1 MTASLRTSVARPDL
15 AGSRPRSL
23 SDARIFKHDV
33 PGRGN
38 AVAIRTP
45 PVPRAAASVAA
56 GSAEVTLRRA
66 EDQDRIAQGL
76 NGVVVRRLFA
86 AGLDLEIALGL
97 IDDDRASSEVCRAID
112 ELDEAIKDIRDVVF
126 GSRLS

>member
-1 MTASLRTSVARPDL
+1 M
-15 AGSRPRSL
+15 
-23 SDARIFKHDV
+23 
-33 PGRGN
+33 
-38 AVAIRTP
+38 
-45 PVPRAAASVAA
+45 PRAAASVAA

-97 IDDDRASSEVCRAID
+97 IDDDRASSEVCGAID

>member
-1 MTASLRTSVARPDL
+1 M
-15 AGSRPRSL
+15 
-23 SDARIFKHDV
+23 
-33 PGRGN
+33 
-38 AVAIRTP
+38 
-45 PVPRAAASVAA
+45 PRAAASVAA

>member
-1 MTASLRTSVARPDL
+1 MPRP
-15 AGSRPRSL
+15 
-23 SDARIFKHDV
+23 
-33 PGRGN
+33 
-38 AVAIRTP
+38 
-45 PVPRAAASVAA
+45 AASVAA
-56 GSAEVTLRRA
+56 GSAEATLRRA